1 MLFPGKINRAMKW
14 AREQRMREE
23 GLDPEKEELKEELR
37 RLNAKHGSAESDL
50 PTPEEL
56 KKESQEI
63 KVTGREMGELV
74 LTGMITIVPIC
85 LLILLAIALV
95 AFALF
100 GGFS

>member
-23 GLDPEKEELKEELR
+23 GLDPEKEELR

-85 LLILLAIALV
+85 LLILLAIVLV
-95 AFALF
+95 AFTLF